1 MTINDVLFFDT
12 ETTGIP
18 DRAAK
23 WDVDFMEY
31 PHIVQI
37 AWMIGEH
44 AESHI
49 IRPDGWEIPDET
61 VDVHGITTEYAME
74 YGEPFVFVM
83 DRFVAFASK
92 AGLLCG
98 HNIHFDTGIV
108 KANIL
113 RELGHEYYSANDV
126 EQALFKGK
134 RIDTMRST
142 MKWVDAR
149 NSWGKLKFPN
159 LSELY
164 SRCFPGETFPAH
176 DALADTKAVARCL
189 PVILELGLVELKVKE
204 YPEEKQ
210 NNPVSAFAK
219 IADAASDAAKIA
231 ADSAKKFG
239 LMPEKAGNGA
249 NLPANGENDKYPVR
263 SEQGRQIENPAK
275 IGEQI
280 EKMADAVKVTA
291 SEIHNAAETIKE
303 FTKVAKDVKDMLDQN
318 NF

>member
-1 MTINDVLFFDT
+1 MTIDDVLFFDT

-18 DRAAK
+18 DRSAK

-31 PHIVQI
+31 PRIVQM
-37 AWMIGEH
+37 AWMIGDR

-49 IRPDGWEIPDET
+49 IRPDGWEIPEET
-61 VDVHGITTEYAME
+61 VEIHGITTEYAME
-74 YGEPFVFVM
+74 HGEPFVFVI
-83 DRFVAFASK
+83 DRFIAFAQK

-113 RELGHEYYSANDV
+113 RELGHEYYDANDV
-126 EQALFKGK
+126 ESALFKGK
-134 RIDTMRST
+134 RIDTMRPT

-149 NSWGKLKFPN
+149 MSNGRLKFPN
-159 LSELY
+159 LGELY

-204 YPEEKQ
+204 YPEETAEQ
-210 NNPVSAFAK
+210 AK
-219 IADAASDAAKIA
+219 PTDAAAKIA

-239 LMPEKAGNGA
+239 ASTETAGNGPISGA
-249 NLPANGENDKYPVR
+249 NEKDDKLPIQPAKAPE
-263 SEQGRQIENPAK
+263 IEN
-275 IGEQI
+275 
-280 EKMADAVKVTA
+280 
-291 SEIHNAAETIKE
+291 
-303 FTKVAKDVKDMLDQN
+303 FTKISDAAADLLDQN
-318 NF
+318 DF